1 MPLPEGELYLLPR
14 FVADSEA
21 AYLLDA
27 LSTEL
32 AWTRHRVRLF
42 GREHLTPR
50 LCAWYGDP
58 GARYAYS
65 GQALE
70 PLPWPPALAGLRARL
85 HTALGLA
92 FNSVLCNL
100 YRDGADS
107 MGWHSDDEASLGPRP
122 VIASLSL
129 GATRRFALRHRARRY
144 RSVTLALGNGDLLL
158 MTGDTQTHWQH
169 AVPSTRRPTAPRI
182 NLTFRAVG
190 GAATL
195 RK

>member
-1 MPLPEGELYLLPR
+1 MPLPDGEIYLLPR
-14 FVADSEA
+14 FLADT
-21 AYLLDA
+21 DA
-27 LSTEL
+27 NPLFDTLSTEL

-92 FNSVLCNL
+92 FNSTLVALILSMVLML
-100 YRDGADS
+100 MLHMLQQRQ
-107 MGWHSDDEASLGPRP
+107 EALVLELQTYCRAKLIDIMKVP
-122 VIASLSL
+122 ASEP
-129 GATRRFALRHRARRY
+129 AQA
-144 RSVTLALGNGDLLL
+144 
-158 MTGDTQTHWQH
+158 
-169 AVPSTRRPTAPRI
+169 
-182 NLTFRAVG
+182 
-190 GAATL
+190 
-195 RK
+195 